1 MFDPIAPAAAH
12 AAPRPR
18 LHDSARVA
26 ATPAAMP
33 NCYALMLDEVDYGML
48 LVADDMLV
56 LHANHVARA
65 ELDAEHPLQ
74 LLGAALRVRHPQDVA
89 PLREALAAARERGLR
104 RLLSLGA
111 GEHRLSLAVVPLP
124 AAAGDETLTLLMFGK
139 RRVCETLSTHW
150 FAREH
155 GLTPAEARVLTGLCD
170 GQPPVQIARQ
180 QGVAISTVRA
190 QIGAIRIKT
199 GSASISALVRQL
211 AVLPPLVGVLRTGA
225 MGTNAMGS
233 SAMN

>member
-111 GEHRLSLAVVPLP
+111 GEHRLSVAVVPLP